1 MSCIREECM
10 FRKEKRVVF
19 ERLYCTSFRDE
30 VVRSVREQNNY
41 KAQPWMATIENK
53 NSDLNFSK
61 FVLRELFMA
70 YEVRQNLLNSFPFQY
85 FSKLIVEMA
94 IANDV

>member
-1 MSCIREECM
+1 
-10 FRKEKRVVF
+10 VF
-19 ERLYCTSFRDE
+19 GRYTAHRDE
-30 VVRSVREQNNY
+30 VAVFVREQNNR

-70 YEVRQNLLNSFPFQY
+70 YEVRHNLLNSFPFKFQQVN
-85 FSKLIVEMA
+85 SGNGDCE
-94 IANDV
+94 